1 MPHLNQTTI
10 WFTNNII
17 EHEACTYGLEV
28 VTKIKIKKL
37 NVYGDSMLI
46 ICQVKG
52 EWQTKYEKLS
62 PYQKYLFKLVEN
74 FDEIEFTHLGR
85 DKN

>member
-52 EWQTKYEKLS
+52 E
-62 PYQKYLFKLVEN
+62 
-74 FDEIEFTHLGR
+74 
-85 DKN
+85 

>member
-1 MPHLNQTTI
+1 
-10 WFTNNII
+10 
-17 EHEACTYGLEV
+17 
-28 VTKIKIKKL
+28 
-37 NVYGDSMLI
+37 MLI
-46 ICQVKG
+46 ISQVKG

-62 PYQKYLFKLVEN
+62 PYQEYLFKLVEN